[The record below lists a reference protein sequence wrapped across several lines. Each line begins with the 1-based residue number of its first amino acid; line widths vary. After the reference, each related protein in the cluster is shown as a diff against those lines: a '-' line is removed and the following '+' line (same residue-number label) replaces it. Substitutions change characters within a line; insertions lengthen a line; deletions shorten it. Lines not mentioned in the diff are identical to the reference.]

1 VAAPVALVGLTAGAL
16 AVAGAYLLRGDR
28 ARALALLAALVLTPG
43 LLAAE
48 LLATG
53 WGPVPGGIG
62 VPVGVAA
69 AAVGL
74 AVVAALAVL
83 LVRHPDALAPLV
95 VAALPFRVPLQVGG
109 QSASLLVPLYLVI
122 GAGGIAHA
130 WVRLRASEGRRP
142 ALERP
147 AGRIELALSLVLLL
161 YALQSSYSADPAR
174 ALQTM
179 VFFYLPFAIL
189 LKLLTGVEWSR
200 RVVGW
205 CFAVAV
211 SLALLF
217 AAIGFWEWGTRR
229 LLLNPKVIASNQ
241 FESYF
246 RVNSLFFDPNIYG
259 RFLAVVMLAVTG
271 LLLWSRRRGHVLLA
285 TLALAVLWAALVL
298 TFSQSSFSS
307 LLVGLVLLA
316 ALRWRA
322 RSVAGLALVGVVAA
336 VGLIAVAPGLLRL
349 DLGSLS
355 SLDRASSGRIEL
367 MRGGLSL
374 WLERPLLGNGSGSF
388 SARYREREDASS
400 AQAVSASHTIPI
412 TIAAEQGLLG
422 LVAYVLLMGAAAGLL
437 FGGIGALRG
446 RAPPPAGL
454 VVRAVLAAAFTALF
468 FHTLLY
474 AAFLEDP
481 IAWTLLGAAVGVR
494 ASGAGLSGLTDR
506 DAAPRRLSRA

>member
-1 VAAPVALVGLTAGAL
+1 MAGAL
-16 AVAGAYLLRGDR
+16 AVAGAYLLPGAR

-43 LLAAE
+43 LLATE
-48 LLATG
+48 LLSTG
-53 WGPVPGGIG
+53 WRPVPGGIG
-62 VPVGVAA
+62 LPIVVAG

-74 AVVAALAVL
+74 AVVAGLAVL

-95 VAALPFRVPLQVGG
+95 VAALPFRIPLQVGG

-122 GAGGIAHA
+122 GAGGIAYA
-130 WVRLRASEGRRP
+130 WVSLRQAPGRRP
-142 ALERP
+142 AFERP
-147 AGRIELALSLVLLL
+147 AGRIELALSLALLL
-161 YALQSSYSADPAR
+161 YALQSSYSTDLDK

-179 VFFYLPFAIL
+179 AFFYLPFAIL

-200 RVVGW
+200 RVLGW

-259 RFLAVVMLAVTG
+259 RFLAIVMLAVTG
-271 LLLWSRRRGHVLLA
+271 LLLWSRRSRDVLLA
-285 TLALAVLWAALVL
+285 AITLAVLWAALVL

-316 ALRWRA
+316 ALRWQA
-322 RSVAGLALVGVVAA
+322 RSVVAVVFAGVIAAA
-336 VGLIAVAPGLLRL
+336 VVIAVAPGLLRL
-349 DLGSLS
+349 ELGSLS

-367 MRGGLSL
+367 MRGGLAL

-412 TIAAEQGLLG
+412 TIAAEQGLAG
-422 LVAYVLLMGAAAGLL
+422 LVAYVLLLCAAAGLF

-446 RAPPPAGL
+446 RSPPPTGL

-494 ASGAGLSGLTDR
+494 ASGAGLSGLADR

>member
-1 VAAPVALVGLTAGAL
+1 MSAAAL
-16 AVAGAYLLRGDR
+16 AVASAYLLPGPR

-43 LLAAE
+43 LLAGE

-53 WGPVPGGIG
+53 WRPVPGGIG
-62 VPVGVAA
+62 LATVVAAGIAA
-69 AAVGL
+69 AALG
-74 AVVAALAVL
+74 AALAIL
-83 LVRHPDALAPLV
+83 LVRRPEALAPLV
-95 VAALPFRVPLQVGG
+95 VAALPFRVPLQLGG

-122 GAGGIAHA
+122 GAGGIAYA
-130 WVRLRASEGRRP
+130 WVRLRPTTGGRP

-147 AGRIELALSLVLLL
+147 AGRIELALALVLLL
-161 YALQSSYSADPAR
+161 YALQSAYSPDLDK
-174 ALQTM
+174 ALQTI

-200 RVVGW
+200 RVVAW
-205 CFAVAV
+205 CFGVAV

-217 AAIGFWEWGTRR
+217 AAIGFWEWSSGR

-259 RFLAVVMLAVTG
+259 RFLAIVMLAVTG
-271 LLLWSRRRGHVLLA
+271 LLLWSRRRGAVLFASL
-285 TLALAVLWAALVL
+285 TLAVLWAALVL

-307 LLVGLVLLA
+307 LLVGLALLA

-322 RSVAGLALVGVVAA
+322 RSVVAVTVAGAVVAVA
-336 VGLIAVAPGLLRL
+336 FVVAAPGLLGV
-349 DLGSLS
+349 DLGSLA
-355 SLDRASSGRIEL
+355 SLDRASSGRLEL
-367 MRGGLSL
+367 MRGGLAL
-374 WLERPLLGNGSGSF
+374 WRERPLLGHGSGSF
-388 SARYREREDASS
+388 SERYRQREDASS

-412 TIAAEQGLLG
+412 TIVAEQGLVG
-422 LVAYVLLMGAAAGLL
+422 LVAYVLLLGAAAGLL

-454 VVRAVLAAAFTALF
+454 VVRAVLAAAFAALF

-494 ASGAGLSGLTDR
+494 ASGAGLSGLADR
-506 DAAPRRLSRA
+506 GAAPRRLSRG